1 MESFLVPFRRMKWG
15 FLPQRRIVD
24 EGENDGD
31 LDLSASTTSGG
42 GIDDKGNE
50 ITNSKSKTNIDNHSC
65 ESSANLLDTTV
76 YEYRDEANRPF
87 WKFFDEHEYRSNNQ
101 VRTKKKWY
109 HWFHDADTPEERR
122 LILKLDLLLTFY
134 SLMAYWVK
142 YLDQTNLTNAYIGGL
157 KEAIGMKGNDFVNTQ
172 VMFNVGN
179 IIFQIPF
186 IYILY
191 ACPMNYVLPSL
202 DITWSILTI
211 LLSQVKNVAQ
221 LKALRF
227 LIGAAEAPAYLAY
240 HFLFA
245 SWYKS
250 STSEIARR
258 AGFYYLGQYLGVLT
272 SGLLSGAI
280 QRSFTTDGWKW
291 IFIIDG
297 IISIVVGIIGFYMI
311 PGTPTDCYSPFLSDD
326 DIRLARKRMKDDGKD
341 TRDKSV
347 SPIKEFMDINLWKS
361 IFSTWHIYVM
371 CIWTMLCWNNSNAAS
386 GAYALWLKSLK
397 NDYGEQRFSQG
408 TLQDLTA
415 LTPGL
420 GLVWLV
426 MTSLFADNL
435 SSRWGAI
442 LFSQV
447 FNVTGNILLA
457 VWHIPERAKWFAFCL
472 QYWGWAMA
480 PVLYS
485 WHGDIMRRRLKNLTV
500 SLITMNIMAQSSVA
514 WIAVLVWK
522 TVEAPRFLKGYSF
535 TASSGFAL
543 TIWTML
549 VLYLY
554 KREERMYA
562 KENGIILYNSKN
574 DPDFVPPTSE
584 STIKDKITIDDEISI
599 K

>member
-1 MESFLVPFRRMKWG
+1 MDSLLVPFKRMKWG
-15 FLPQRRIVD
+15 FLPQRRVVD
-24 EGENDGD
+24 EDVVEVEEEVDTSKD
-31 LDLSASTTSGG
+31 SDSALVDS
-42 GIDDKGNE
+42 I
-50 ITNSKSKTNIDNHSC
+50 
-65 ESSANLLDTTV
+65 V
-76 YEYRDEANRPF
+76 YEYRDEANRSP
-87 WKFFDEHEYRSNNQ
+87 WKFFDEHEYRASKTVRSN
-101 VRTKKKWY
+101 KKWY
-109 HWFHDADTPEERR
+109 HWFHDADTPEERK

-172 VMFNVGN
+172 VMFSVGN
-179 IIFQIPF
+179 IVFQIPF

-202 DITWSILTI
+202 DLTWSVLTI
-211 LLSQVKNVAQ
+211 CLSQVKNVAQ

-227 LIGAAEAPAYLAY
+227 LIGAAEAPSYLAY

-280 QRSFTTDGWKW
+280 QRTFSTEDGWKW

-297 IISIVVGIIGFYMI
+297 LISIAVGIIGFYMI

-326 DIRLARKRMKDDGKD
+326 DIRLARKRMRDDGKGI
-341 TRDKSV
+341 RDKTV
-347 SPIKEFMDINLWKS
+347 SPIKEFMDVKLWKS
-361 IFSTWHIYVM
+361 IFTSWPIYVM
-371 CIWTMLCWNNSNAAS
+371 SIWNVLCWNNSNASS
-386 GAYALWLKSLK
+386 GSYALWLKSLT
-397 NDYGEQRFSQG
+397 NDLGKQRFDQG
-408 TLQDLTA
+408 KLQDLTA

-420 GLVWLV
+420 GLLWLII
-426 MTSLFADNL
+426 TSLFADNF

-442 LFSQV
+442 LFSQI
-447 FNVTGNILLA
+447 FNVTGNVLLA
-457 VWHIPERAKWFAFCL
+457 VWDIPEPAKWFAFCL

-480 PVLYS
+480 PTLYS
-485 WHGDIMRRRLKNLTV
+485 WHGDIMRRRLKNLSI
-500 SLITMNIMAQSSVA
+500 SLITMNIMAQSSTA
-514 WIAVLVWK
+514 WISVLVWK
-522 TVEAPRFLKGYSF
+522 TVESPRFLKGFSF
-535 TASSGFAL
+535 TASSGVAL
-543 TIWTML
+543 SIWTML

-554 KREERMYA
+554 KREERIHA
-562 KENGIILYNSKN
+562 KENGIILYNSKT
-574 DPDFVPPTSE
+574 DPDFVPPTQE
-584 STIKDKITIDDEISI
+584 PIVEDKVIVDDESST